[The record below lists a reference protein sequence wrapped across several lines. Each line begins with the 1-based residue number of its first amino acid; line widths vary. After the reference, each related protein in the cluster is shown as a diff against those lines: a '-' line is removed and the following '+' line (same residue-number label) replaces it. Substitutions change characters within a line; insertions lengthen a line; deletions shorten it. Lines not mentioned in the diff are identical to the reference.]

1 MILRAKMEMCGEVE
15 RVLERWLKKKCK
27 ELERKIKFGHFDMH

>member
-15 RVLERWLKKKCK
+15 RVLERWLKKNAKSLK
-27 ELERKIKFGHFDMH
+27 EK